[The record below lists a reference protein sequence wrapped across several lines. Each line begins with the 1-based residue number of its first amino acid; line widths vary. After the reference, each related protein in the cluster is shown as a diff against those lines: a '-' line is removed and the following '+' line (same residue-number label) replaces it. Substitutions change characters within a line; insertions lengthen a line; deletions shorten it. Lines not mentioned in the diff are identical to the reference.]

1 MTDHDFTREEI
12 AGLLAQ
18 ADRDA
23 VVALADEIIAALDD
37 PAQCRITRAPQVG
50 AIQVQVREPI
60 AAHRFVIADAL
71 ATNVEV
77 RLGDQGGWAIRL
89 GDDATAVT
97 AQAICD
103 AEYAASGEYAGQIA
117 TLCRST
123 AQQIAHDRAAHWR
136 DLQPTIVEFEEVH

>member
-1 MTDHDFTREEI
+1 MTDHNPTREEI
-12 AGLLAQ
+12 TGLLAQ

-23 VVALADEIIAALDD
+23 VVALADEIVAALDD

-60 AAHRFVIADAL
+60 AAHRFVLADAL

-77 RLGDQGGWAIRL
+77 RLRDRSGWAIRL
-89 GDDATAVT
+89 GDDTTAVT

-103 AEYAASGEYAGQIA
+103 AEYAARGRFADRIA
-117 TLCRST
+117 ALCRST
-123 AQQIAHDRAAHWR
+123 AQRIADDRAAQWR
-136 DLQPTIVEFEEVH
+136 QLQPTIVEFEEVH